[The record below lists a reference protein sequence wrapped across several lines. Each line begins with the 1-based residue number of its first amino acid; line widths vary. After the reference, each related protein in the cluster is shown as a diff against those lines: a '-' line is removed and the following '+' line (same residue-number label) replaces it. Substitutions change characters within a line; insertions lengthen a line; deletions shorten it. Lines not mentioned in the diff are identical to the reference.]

1 MPAAATPS
9 PAKLLRGCAASSVQK
24 YDLLNQTA
32 VKENRELSPGDPL
45 MSPRDESSSLALP
58 HNHPARRLPRR
69 RNINRLPFRR
79 SGRLN
84 KVKSPACK
92 NGTTLSLRTGSPAS
106 KCCSR
111 GTLLHFSLQS
121 SHLNICYCH
130 QDLHQGRLHATSQSA
145 ASPQYIRPVRFT
157 RLFPALPVRQ
167 TSPRPPTRRRI
178 AFARYSTS
186 GG

>member
-1 MPAAATPS
+1 
-9 PAKLLRGCAASSVQK
+9 
-24 YDLLNQTA
+24 
-32 VKENRELSPGDPL
+32 

-79 SGRLN
+79 SGRHFLT
-84 KVKSPACK
+84 KSPACK

-145 ASPQYIRPVRFT
+145 ASPQYNQASTVHAVIPRAQASRPYSAAGSRVT
-157 RLFPALPVRQ
+157 RKCDAPA
-167 TSPRPPTRRRI
+167 SRRAQGRLW
-178 AFARYSTS
+178 FRKQ
-186 GG
+186 GE

>member
-1 MPAAATPS
+1 
-9 PAKLLRGCAASSVQK
+9 
-24 YDLLNQTA
+24 
-32 VKENRELSPGDPL
+32 

-79 SGRLN
+79 SGRPL
-84 KVKSPACK
+84 KSPACK

-145 ASPQYIRPVRFT
+145 ASPQYNQAGPVHAVIPRASRPTDVPAPSYSPAHRICALLYFR
-157 RLFPALPVRQ
+157 RLSMGGSLERHPFSGLVHSAGELLHTPWRIP
-167 TSPRPPTRRRI
+167 TSMATVLLSR
-178 AFARYSTS
+178 
-186 GG
+186 